1 MAKVVAYKKR
11 PIRSAYRSITSAS
24 RDRNFKKLF
33 IELVDSKKNKRW
45 IIVFIRVYF
54 EMKRVSKSGVVMSYQ
69 QVSPRARIGFIIP
82 SSNRMVEPQVQ
93 RWMPAGV
100 APHFTRIGMTNRHK
114 APLDQLLPRMLEATS
129 LLADSKCDVIV
140 LQCTGTSMSGGVDM
154 EKHVIAEMQRIGRCQ
169 TTSAASAL
177 TAAFEALDAQ
187 RLVFLSE
194 TKQPG
199 HDKKIA
205 YLKECGYEVVAD
217 KALGLSGSDEY
228 CTTPAERW
236 FDEAVAL
243 RNDNAD
249 AYFISCANIH
259 SIDVIQRLEDK
270 LQRPVV
276 TTNQA
281 AIWRSLRLAGIVD
294 DVPGLGALMKIG
306 AKS

>member
-1 MAKVVAYKKR
+1 MNYQ
-11 PIRSAYRSITSAS
+11 PI
-24 RDRNFKKLF
+24 
-33 IELVDSKKNKRW
+33 
-45 IIVFIRVYF
+45 
-54 EMKRVSKSGVVMSYQ
+54 
-69 QVSPRARIGFIIP
+69 SPRARIGFIIP

-114 APLDQLLPRMLEATS
+114 APLEQLLPRILEATS

-154 EKHVIAEMQRIGRCQ
+154 EKHVIAEMQKVGNCP
-169 TTSAASAL
+169 TASAASSL
-177 TAAFEALDAQ
+177 TAAFEALSAC

-199 HDKKIA
+199 HDKKVA
-205 YLKECGYEVVAD
+205 YLKEAGYELVAD
-217 KALGLSGSDEY
+217 KAVGLSSSDEY
-228 CTTPAERW
+228 CTMPAERW
-236 FDEAVAL
+236 YDEALAL
-243 RNDNAD
+243 RNDKAE

-259 SIDVIQRLEDK
+259 SIDVIARLEEK

-281 AIWRSLRLAGIVD
+281 AIWRSLRAAGIND
-294 DVPGLGALMKIG
+294 DVPGLGALMKIA